1 MKENTPLTEAPVE
14 EVIFDEAVPLVETP
28 DEEETLLDD
37 EDVPLA
43 KVPKTGD
50 NLLLWFFAAVA
61 SAIGALGPGPQ
72 TRLKA

>member
-1 MKENTPLTEAPVE
+1 M
-14 EVIFDEAVPLVETP
+14 VETP
-28 DEEETLLDD
+28 DEEETLLND

-61 SAIGALGPGPQ
+61 SAIGALGLG
-72 TRLKA
+72 RKRD